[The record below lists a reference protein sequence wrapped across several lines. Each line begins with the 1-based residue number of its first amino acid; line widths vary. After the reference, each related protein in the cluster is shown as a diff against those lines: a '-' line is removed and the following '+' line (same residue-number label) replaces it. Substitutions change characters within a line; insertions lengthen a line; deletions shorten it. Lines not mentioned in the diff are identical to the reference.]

1 MEGGNKM
8 NKRQLKL
15 TDYEGFTEEF
25 KPKKT
30 TDDCY
35 TPQAYYD
42 AVVEY
47 VNQYVTPLQGREIV
61 RPFWP
66 GGDYERHDYPQGCIV
81 IDNPPFSIE
90 ADIIRFY
97 MLNKIDFFLFC
108 NGLTA
113 TNYKSDVCVHIINKG
128 IVFENG
134 ANVNVGFVTNIKN
147 GSRIVIAGAFDAAF
161 AKIRADKESKAKP
174 GIVYPRQV
182 VSAALPKKY
191 VCKGVQYSIPDE
203 YAVKMASADKVFGGG
218 YLVPS
223 RIVDDMERELERE
236 QNKVVK
242 NLTPAA
248 VEVMCRLDEKYNA
261 ANASSIERNQISMDF
276 G

>member
-1 MEGGNKM
+1 M

-174 GIVYPRQV
+174 VIVYPRQV

>member
-1 MEGGNKM
+1 M
-8 NKRQLKL
+8 NRRQMKL
-15 TDYEGFTEEF
+15 TDYEGFTEKF

-47 VNQYVTPLQGREIV
+47 VNQYVTPLEGREIV

-66 GGDYERHDYPQGCIV
+66 GGDYERHEYPDGCIV

-90 ADIIRFY
+90 AAIIRFY

-108 NGLTA
+108 SGMTA
-113 TNYKSDVCVHIINKG
+113 TNYKEDVCVHIIKYS
-128 IVFENG
+128 ITFENG
-134 ANVNVGFVTNIKN
+134 ANVNIGFVTNIKN
-147 GSRIVIAGAFDAAF
+147 GARIVMAGALEEAFSRIKDAR
-161 AKIRADKESKAKP
+161 KKKSNPVVE
-174 GIVYPRQV
+174 YPRQV
-182 VSAALPKKY
+182 VSAALLKKY
-191 VCKGVQYSIPDE
+191 LCMGVQYSIPDE
-203 YAVKMASADKVFGGG
+203 YAVRMANADKVFGGG
-218 YLVPS
+218 WLVPNG
-223 RIVDDMERELERE
+223 IIDDLERELERE
-236 QNKVVK
+236 RERERERDKVVK

-248 VEVMCRLDEKYNA
+248 VEVMRRLDEKYNA
-261 ANASSIERNQISMDF
+261 DHIPDIELNQISMDF